1 MSMANNGSSDQYK
14 NKVMSALQDK
24 STLVSLGIF
33 IVFLIIAG
41 ILIFTN
47 QRRISVS
54 NINEKANNQPTANQQ
69 QPTVAPEQGKRYVI
83 KENETLWSIA
93 EQAYGSGYNWV
104 DIVEANNITNPDLV
118 YPGTQLVIPSVEP
131 KMATAGQVEAEE
143 VASAQTGQAQPKIE
157 EVTVQ
162 PGDTLWSIATQV
174 YGDGYAWVEIA
185 RANNLANPDYIHA
198 GNRLTISKR

>member
-1 MSMANNGSSDQYK
+1 
-14 NKVMSALQDK
+14 MSALQDK
-24 STLVSLGIF
+24 STLISLGIF

-54 NINEKANNQPTANQQ
+54 NIDEEAKNQPTANQQ
-69 QPTVAPEQGKRYVI
+69 QPSAAPQQGERYTV

-104 DIVEANNITNPDLV
+104 DIVEENNITNPDMV
-118 YPGTQLVIPSVEP
+118 SAGTELAIPSVEP
-131 KMATAGQVEAEE
+131 KMATTGQVETGE
-143 VASAQTGQAQPKIE
+143 VAAAQTGQAQPKVE

-174 YGDGYAWVEIA
+174 YGDGYAWTEIA
-185 RANNLANPDYIHA
+185 RANNLANPNYIHA
-198 GNRLTISKR
+198 GTRLTMPKR

>member
-1 MSMANNGSSDQYK
+1 
-14 NKVMSALQDK
+14 MSALQDK
-24 STLVSLGIF
+24 STLISLGIF

-54 NINEKANNQPTANQQ
+54 NIDEEAKNQPTANQQ
-69 QPTVAPEQGKRYVI
+69 QPSAAPEQGQRYTV

-104 DIVEANNITNPDLV
+104 DIVEANNITNPDMV
-118 YPGTQLVIPSVEP
+118 SAGTQLAIPSVEP
-131 KMATAGQVEAEE
+131 KMATTGQVETGE
-143 VASAQTGQAQPKIE
+143 VAAAQTGQAQPKIE

-174 YGDGYAWVEIA
+174 YGDGYAWTEIA
-185 RANNLANPDYIHA
+185 RANNLANPHYIHA
-198 GNRLTISKR
+198 GTRLSMPQR

>member
-1 MSMANNGSSDQYK
+1 MTNNGSSDQYK

-24 STLVSLGIF
+24 STLISLGIF

-54 NINEKANNQPTANQQ
+54 NIDDEAKNQPSANQQ
-69 QPTVAPEQGKRYVI
+69 QPSAAPEQGQRYTV

-104 DIVEANNITNPDLV
+104 DIVEANNITNPDMV
-118 YPGTQLVIPSVEP
+118 SAGTQLAIPSVEP
-131 KMATAGQVEAEE
+131 KMATTGQVETGE
-143 VASAQTGQAQPKIE
+143 VAATQTQQAQPKTE

-162 PGDTLWSIATQV
+162 AGDTLWSIATQV
-174 YGDGYAWVEIA
+174 YGDGYAWTEIA
-185 RANNLANPDYIHA
+185 RANNLANPNYIHA
-198 GNRLTISKR
+198 GTRLTMPKR